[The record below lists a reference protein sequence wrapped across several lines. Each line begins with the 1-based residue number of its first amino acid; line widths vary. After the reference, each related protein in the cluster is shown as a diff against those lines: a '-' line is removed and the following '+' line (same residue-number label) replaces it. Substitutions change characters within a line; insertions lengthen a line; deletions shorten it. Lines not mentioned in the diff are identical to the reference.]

1 MHHHTP
7 LRGAARQTARRLAL
21 TGAVAAAIA
30 QALWLM
36 PADAGA
42 AEPVPAGLRP
52 LPAAWQAVNPYR
64 GDAEAAR
71 IGGSAYEQHCA
82 KCHGADGA
90 RSVAEAPDLRRLNS
104 FCKQLRQEDL
114 KPLCLADVDRYYLLS
129 VREGKLRA
137 GLRHMPAWE
146 GVLPQETLW
155 AIRSF
160 TETRPLPAPRVLPEL
175 PPGGAP
181 AAMR

>member
-1 MHHHTP
+1 MQHHIP
-7 LRGAARQTARRLAL
+7 WRGAVRRALRRSTLAGKL
-21 TGAVAAAIA
+21 ATAIA
-30 QALWLM
+30 SALWLVS
-36 PADAGA
+36 AGAGA

-64 GDAEAAR
+64 GDADAAR

-90 RSVAEAPDLRRLNS
+90 RTVAEAPDLRRLNN
-104 FCKQLRQEDL
+104 FCKQLRQDDL

-160 TETRPLPAPRVLPEL
+160 TETRPLPPPRMLPDL

>member
-1 MHHHTP
+1 MSFHT
-7 LRGAARQTARRLAL
+7 LRHSRVRHALRVALQGPLAL
-21 TGAVAAAIA
+21 SLLSVAHAV
-30 QALWLM
+30 
-36 PADAGA
+36 
-42 AEPVPAGLRP
+42 EPVPAGLAP
-52 LPAAWQAVNPYR
+52 LPEAWQAINPYR
-64 GDAEAAR
+64 GDARAVDA
-71 IGGSAYEQHCA
+71 GASAYERHCA
-82 KCHGADGA
+82 KCHGAEGA

-104 FCKQLRQEDL
+104 FCNRLTQSDL
-114 KPLCLADVDRYYLLS
+114 KSLCLADVDRYYLLS
-129 VREGKLRA
+129 VREGKIRA

-160 TETRPLPAPRVLPEL
+160 TETRPLPPPRTLPDL